1 MSLAA
6 SLATSE
12 WVWVAVAALLIGMA
26 KAGLAGAAIFGIPV
40 MATIFGAQE
49 STGIVLPMLIAADIV
64 AVIYYRRHAQWNIV
78 LQLLPW
84 TLLGIG
90 TGVFVGDVVSDDVF
104 RILLAI
110 IVLVGLALMT
120 YRELYHSD
128 IVLPRK
134 LWIAAILGTV
144 AGFST
149 MVGNAAGPLMSLY
162 LLSMGLEKNQ
172 LIGTGAWFFFVVNVI
187 KVPFHVIFWGT
198 ITFETLVIDL
208 LAVPVIVGGVFLGL
222 VLVRL
227 IPEKAYRYFII
238 VSTTIVSIR
247 LLI

>member
-1 MSLAA
+1 MSLAV
-6 SLATSE
+6 SLATNE
-12 WVWVAVAALLIGMA
+12 WVWIGVAALLIGMS
-26 KAGLAGAAIFGIPV
+26 KAGLTGAAMFGIPV
-40 MATIFGAQE
+40 MATIFDAQE
-49 STGIVLPMLIAADIV
+49 STGIVLPLLIAADIV

-84 TLLGIG
+84 TVLGIG
-90 TGVFVGDVVSDDVF
+90 IGVIVGDLVSDGAF
-104 RILLAI
+104 RVLLAAV
-110 IVLVGLALMT
+110 VLVGLALMA
-120 YRELYHSD
+120 YRELFHSD

-149 MVGNAAGPLMSLY
+149 MVGNAAGPVMSLY

-198 ITFETLVIDL
+198 ITTETLAIDL
-208 LAVPVIVGGVFLGL
+208 LAVPIIVGGVFLGL
-222 VLVRL
+222 RLVRL

-238 VSTTIVSIR
+238 LSTTIVSIR